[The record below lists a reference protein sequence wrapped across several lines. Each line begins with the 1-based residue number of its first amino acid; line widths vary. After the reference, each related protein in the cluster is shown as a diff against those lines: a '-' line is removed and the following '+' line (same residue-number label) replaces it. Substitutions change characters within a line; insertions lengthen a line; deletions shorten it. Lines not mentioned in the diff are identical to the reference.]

1 MDIQTNWAGTPPV
14 GTPPTPPAGD
24 NSAVLN
30 KDTPP
35 EDLTK
40 KELESREKRIAELE
54 AHNRKLQSSS
64 DVTISKLK
72 TEIDTLKRFH
82 DTEWLTIEEKYQAL
96 EARYK
101 KEQELR
107 EYQDRLNNE
116 DKTDTIFTQAK
127 SQLSEMWMDEKSET
141 WKLFQ
146 SLLKDS
152 WDDAEHVL
160 SFALKILWAVRKD
173 VESFE
178 DTDETPPADPAKLWS
193 WLPGAKNIPPAW
205 WNLNHDRNVFA
216 TWTDEE
222 KDTARKNF
230 WAFLNNLKFNN

>member
-1 MDIQTNWAGTPPV
+1 MDILPTWVQAPV
-14 GTPPTPPAGD
+14 AITPPTGD
-24 NSAVLN
+24 NSVVPPIDN
-30 KDTPP
+30 P
-35 EDLTK
+35 EDLSK
-40 KELESREKRIAELE
+40 KELEARERRISELE

-64 DVTISKLK
+64 DSTISKLK
-72 TEIDTLKRFH
+72 SDIDTLKRFH

-101 KEQELR
+101 KEWELR

-116 DKTDTIFTQAK
+116 DKTDTVFTQAK
-127 SQLSEMWMDEKSET
+127 SQLADMWMDETSET
-141 WKLFQ
+141 WKLFH

-178 DTDETPPADPAKLWS
+178 DDDNTQTADPAKLWS
-193 WLPGAKNIPPAW
+193 WLPGKKNIPPAW
-205 WNLNHDRNVFA
+205 WNITHDRNVFA

-222 KDTARKNF
+222 KDIARKNF
-230 WAFLNNLKFNN
+230 WNFLNNLKFNN